1 MAKPATNLNGFQFGN
16 WLVIGTKPIKRK
28 WLCRCTCGKEKYVY
42 GHSLLNGDSTSCG
55 CLGKPSRIVD
65 LTGQRF
71 GRLEAMKIISKK
83 PTMWECR
90 CDCGNVVVVSATNL
104 KAGKAKSCGCINAE
118 RMRSLSYEGTNPL
131 SVLSPKLSKRNT
143 TGVKGV
149 SREGKK
155 YIMEIMFK
163 GKRIRERYDTLEE
176 AANRRKELEREL
188 YSNIIKKAPA
198 SK

>member
-1 MAKPATNLNGFQFGN
+1 
-16 WLVIGTKPIKRK
+16 
-28 WLCRCTCGKEKYVY
+28 
-42 GHSLLNGDSTSCG
+42 
-55 CLGKPSRIVD
+55 
-65 LTGQRF
+65 
-71 GRLEAMKIISKK
+71 
-83 PTMWECR
+83 MWECR

-198 SK
+198 S